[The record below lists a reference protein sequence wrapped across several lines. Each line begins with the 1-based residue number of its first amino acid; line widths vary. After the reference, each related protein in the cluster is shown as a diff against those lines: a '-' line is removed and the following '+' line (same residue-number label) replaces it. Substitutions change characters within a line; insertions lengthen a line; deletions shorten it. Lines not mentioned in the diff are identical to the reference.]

1 MANGKIGV
9 GATIGIVVAI
19 TAAVGVG
26 LYFILKSK
34 KTTSVITPS
43 ANDSTISSSQVAA
56 LQAQLAKM
64 QADAIASQN
73 NISQQQKDANQAQL
87 NSILLALGGKL
98 ASAGVDKLI
107 NSWGGSSK
115 NSYLDTSLADTAP
128 NYVTDSV
135 LNDSKYGYLS
145 PWG

>member
-9 GATIGIVVAI
+9 GATIGIVVAV
-19 TAAVGVG
+19 TAAVGLG
-26 LYFILKSK
+26 LYFILKPK
-34 KTTSVITPS
+34 KIIAATPS
-43 ANDSTISSSQVAA
+43 TGGSSINAAQVAA
-56 LQAQLAKM
+56 LQAQLEKM

-73 NISQQQKDANQAQL
+73 NISNQQKELNKQQL
-87 NSILLALGGKL
+87 NSILLALGGKI

-107 NSWGGSSK
+107 NSFGSGSK

-128 NYVTDSV
+128 DYVTDSIWT
-135 LNDSKYGYLS
+135 DSKYGYLS